1 MPYHTASLPDPIRQ
15 QVEDFIEF
23 LLWKHG
29 QVLPPQHEA
38 PDATRRQAIGAIVA
52 AYQALP
58 VQDARSPEDLLY
70 DANGLPKPRQD
81 HDCG

>member
-1 MPYHTASLPDPIRQ
+1 MSYHTASLPEPIRQ

-23 LLWKHG
+23 LLWKQGQASAPHG
-29 QVLPPQHEA
+29 PAPQAERREA
-38 PDATRRQAIGAIVA
+38 IRTIVA

-70 DANGLPKPRQD
+70 DVNGLPKPRQD
-81 HDCG
+81 HDRH